1 MNGLKGLWIEGPR
14 ELVYIARDGYSAAA
28 WARLITGNTLIWS
41 ARQVG
46 LRLEGNF
53 GKTASLPIAGS
64 AYWDRA
70 GTRGPV
76 AV

>member
-1 MNGLKGLWIEGPR
+1 MALTFSGR
-14 ELVYIARDGYSAAA
+14 SSSQVAAA
-28 WARLITGNTLIWS
+28 VRGRSWRGGLSSERHRSWS